1 MQQPTVADYYGL
13 KFASDN
19 LHDDITRVQDILAR
33 PPINPEDLVA
43 VPSLMQ
49 GAGDLQA
56 AIQDY
61 TTKTTDLRQL
71 KLKYTDSYKPVQD
84 LQAPDHHAA
93 DGHDSSAGQSVPHP
107 APRHRPAVERAHGE
121 SAALGDAVARN
132 RDRRDAPPG
141 RRDAELADL
150 QRTAGPLRRGAARA
164 AECDPRRA
172 GTGQSDRAALSEL
185 TTPSRVSSCWRSPPA
200 SDSGSRW
207 PCCSTAW
214 TDAYAIPNRRPTSWD
229 CRSSA
234 RSLAVKPRLGDF
246 DAEEAAQVVEAFRTI
261 RLNILHL
268 TDPDGP
274 IVFTITSPGAGDGK
288 SLISSNLGMS
298 FAESG
303 RRTLIVDGDI
313 RRGQLHST
321 FGVHQSPGL
330 LDYLT
335 GNSSLEEILQET
347 DYERLTIVT
356 CGGRRH
362 RGPELLASQAML
374 QFLSAVRPHYD
385 TIIVDS
391 PPLGAG
397 IDPFALGA
405 ATGNLIMILRI
416 GKSDRQ
422 MAQAK
427 LAMLERYP
435 VRVLGA
441 VLNDVKAEGA
451 FRYYSYLYGY
461 ELDDGEQRAQLPSRV
476 GEVATS

>member
-84 LQAPDHHAA
+84 LQAQVTTLQTVTIPQLANQSLARLRATAQRWSERIANQQLSATQLPATEIEEMRRQADVTQSSEIYNELQAHYEEALLAQQSAIPDVQVLDKAIAPPFPSHNSKPRIFLLAL
-93 DGHDSSAGQSVPHP
+93 AG
-107 APRHRPAVERAHGE
+107 GLGLGL
-121 SAALGDAVARN
+121 ALALLLDRL
-132 RDRRDAPPG
+132 DRRVRYPEQATD
-141 RRDAELADL
+141 ELGL
-150 QRTAGPLRRGAARA
+150 PII
-164 AECDPRRA
+164 
-172 GTGQSDRAALSEL
+172 GTV
-185 TTPSRVSSCWRSPPA
+185 P
-200 SDSGSRW
+200 
-207 PCCSTAW
+207 
-214 TDAYAIPNRRPTSWD
+214 
-229 CRSSA
+229 
-234 RSLAVKPRLGDF
+234 AVKPRSGEF
-246 DAEEAAQVVEAFRTI
+246 DPEEAAQVVEAFRTV

-274 IVFTITSPGAGDGK
+274 IIFTITSPGAGDGK

-303 RRTLIVDGDI
+303 RRTLVVDGDI

-347 DYERLTIVT
+347 DYERLSIVT
-356 CGGRRH
+356 CGARRH

-374 QFLSAVRPHYD
+374 QFLSAVRPHFD